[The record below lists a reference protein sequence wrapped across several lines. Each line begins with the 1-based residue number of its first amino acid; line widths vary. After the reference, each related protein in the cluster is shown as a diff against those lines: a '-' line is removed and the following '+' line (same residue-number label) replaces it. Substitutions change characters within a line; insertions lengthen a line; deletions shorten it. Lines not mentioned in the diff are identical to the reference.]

1 VCRLSTL
8 HEPLYEKETQK
19 SPPLNS
25 EGARWQALF
34 YDDGQAYCVGGILM
48 KTSKLPTLQSI
59 PFKLLVKRQLNFSFL
74 GILVIAAAPNLG
86 RQSLIIA
93 QWCDT
98 VFLGGLDSDYSSY
111 LRGIGC

>member
-1 VCRLSTL
+1 
-8 HEPLYEKETQK
+8 
-19 SPPLNS
+19 
-25 EGARWQALF
+25 
-34 YDDGQAYCVGGILM
+34 M

-74 GILVIAAAPNLG
+74 GILVIAAATNLG

-93 QWCDT
+93 QWRDT
-98 VFLGGLDSDYSSY
+98 VFLGGLDSDFSSY